1 MKQLR
6 QKMEWF
12 GRLALLIFVL
22 ASVAFL
28 SAITAM
34 RFAIQGREVQMPKL
48 AGKSAKDALAA
59 LQSAGL
65 SMKIDDRVYSDGA
78 VDTVV
83 RQSPPPDI
91 KVKRGQRAHVVLSLG
106 PQRVTIPPLTDKSL
120 RAARIEL
127 LRGGMQ
133 VGELSSVYL
142 PEYETDYVVRQ
153 EPVPGTSDAISPHVD
168 LLVSLG
174 QRPAA
179 FVTPNFTGMTLQQ
192 AQQKLASAGLKVSKV
207 TPISVPGLVAGI
219 VAAQSPAP
227 GSRLDANS
235 SIELQ
240 VAE

>member
-1 MKQLR
+1 MNRLR
-6 QKMEWF
+6 QRMEWF
-12 GRLALLIFVL
+12 GRLALMIFVL

-48 AGKSAKDALAA
+48 AGKNAKEALSA

-65 SMKIDDRVYSDGA
+65 SMKIDDRVYSDRP

-106 PQRVTIPPLTDKSL
+106 PQRVTIPLLTDKSI

-142 PEYETDYVVRQ
+142 AQYGSDYVVQ
-153 EPVPGTSDAISPHVD
+153 QVPAPGTSDAISPHVD

-174 QRPAA
+174 PRLPAY
-179 FVTPNFTGMTLQQ
+179 VTPNFTGMTLPE
-192 AQQKLASAGLKVSKV
+192 AQQKLGVAGLRISKV
-207 TPISVPGLVAGI
+207 TPISVLGLAAGI
-219 VAAQSPAP
+219 IAAQSPAP
-227 GSRLDANS
+227 GSRLDANTA
-235 SIELQ
+235 IELQ